1 MNTQAKTAAEP
12 AAKKLN
18 AKDRYRMLTRDL
30 DWEFSYADR
39 KDAFP

>member
-1 MNTQAKTAAEP
+1 MNSQAKISN
-12 AAKKLN
+12 KKLN
-18 AKDRYRMLTRDL
+18 AKERYRILTRDL